1 MGLDP
6 TTDFASPLSEVYLR
20 RELIAW
26 GDSVKLNYGD
36 RPEDSPFLWDHMKN
50 YVTQTAEIF
59 DGVRLDNCH
68 STPLHVAGKSIL
80 NTYPS
85 GLSLAKFFGD

>member
-36 RPEDSPFLWDHMKN
+36 RPEDSPFLWDHMKS

-68 STPLHVAGKSIL
+68 STPLHVAGKSIHKYISVL
-80 NTYPS
+80 NTFLIPAS
-85 GLSLAKFFGD
+85 